1 MARKSKSQGVSL
13 EDLMVAQQ
21 RMMEGGRLSER
32 QLEVAQQ
39 QLNKLGEIKTA
50 LVVGDL
56 EDAKQDIDIQ
66 RITNLRRDPRAV
78 GLTDVKTEIKNL
90 NEELRRRLPNIK
102 DQEKKQEREQTSEEI
117 EKEAQE
123 ERTQRLEKLAEVI
136 GKKTSLEKGGSRNE
150 ILTERN
156 RSTFER
162 FIQET
167 ARRDELLA
175 EANQDQQEIFKRV
188 EATLIKLQEADSK
201 DSKELRRELE
211 KLSGAL
217 QETKESQ
224 AKQGLV
230 NIVENARTNAA
241 RGTGGRNGSF
251 GDVIAALMGRQSA
264 LKAGVRQT
272 DAGFVD
278 KTGASI
284 PEAEARQS
292 RIGSAGTIFAN
303 LLGEKIE
310 QGYENKRSP
319 AIQKFF
325 DVFRTSERLAAPN
338 ISQGRQ
344 SQLMKA
350 SGIEARASG
359 GPIVSGRPYL
369 VGENG
374 PELIIP
380 NTSGRVEPLP
390 TATAEPKTNAMF
402 SDAGGVTTEKDPAE
416 KIVAAVKEVRDAI
429 LSTSGGSGLELPG
442 IGLDPRGSR
451 GGKNPPKPGRPGTPR
466 AGGGVMGGAINLL
479 GMFIGET
486 YIRELEA
493 DAREKRNEKY
503 DAMIA
508 SGDPEQMA
516 KGQAMKEQE
525 MSTLERLGKIKDDW
539 DKLHEPERMERLKDA
554 PWYTRHLGI
563 GEDSVQ
569 PVQRP
574 PVGSQINNQSIM
586 NQNMQSMN
594 QAPVIINAPQI
605 AAAEAGSKDGLI
617 AVQRASV
624 RPEESAWD
632 HHMRRIYTPF

>member
-1 MARKSKSQGVSL
+1 MARKPKSQGISL
-13 EDLMVAQQ
+13 EELMVAQQ
-21 RMMEGGRLSER
+21 RMMEGGQLSQR

-50 LVVGDL
+50 IVVGDL
-56 EDAKQDIDIQ
+56 EQAQQDLDVR

-78 GLTDVKTEIKNL
+78 GLTDVKSEIKNL
-90 NEELRRRLPNIK
+90 TEELKRRLPTIA
-102 DQEKKQEREQTSEEI
+102 DQEKQDEGQEEIKETQQERI
-117 EKEAQE
+117 
-123 ERTQRLEKLAEVI
+123 QRLEKLAEVI

-241 RGTGGRNGSF
+241 RGISGRNGSF

-272 DAGFVD
+272 DTGFVD

-338 ISQGRQ
+338 ILQGRQ
-344 SQLMKA
+344 NQLMKA

-442 IGLDPRGSR
+442 IGLDPRGGR
-451 GGKNPPKPGRPGTPR
+451 GGKTTPNRPGAPR
-466 AGGGVMGGAINLL
+466 ASGGGGLGAAINLF
-479 GMFIGET
+479 GMVIGEQ

-508 SGDPEQMA
+508 SGDPEQVA

-525 MSTLERLGKIKDDW
+525 MSTLERLGAIKDDW
-539 DKLHEPERMERLKDA
+539 
-554 PWYTRHLGI
+554 G
-563 GEDSVQ
+563 
-569 PVQRP
+569 
-574 PVGSQINNQSIM
+574 
-586 NQNMQSMN
+586 
-594 QAPVIINAPQI
+594 
-605 AAAEAGSKDGLI
+605 
-617 AVQRASV
+617 
-624 RPEESAWD
+624 
-632 HHMRRIYTPF
+632 